1 MIGVSGNRPRAA
13 LLLAGA
19 LALALCAACTPLE
32 DEKPVRRPLPRPAM
46 LFDDTVTMDFH
57 DGPALVW
64 RLRTGYL
71 ERWGNDERLFVR
83 PVDVEFFD
91 SLGYRAATLRADSG
105 TIDGNFSSIRAY
117 GNVHAQSF
125 DGASVRS
132 DSLLYDKNRDK
143 VMRFKQWGLL
153 LFVAIPLP
161 GTGGWTGSLIAA
173 MLDIDFKKSLPII
186 AIGVLIADVIMSVLV
201 YGTGAVFGF

>member
-32 DEKPVRRPLPRPAM
+32 DEKPARRPLPRPAM

-117 GNVHAQSF
+117 GNVHAQSL

-132 DSLLYDKNRDK
+132 DSLLYSKATDRVTTD
-143 VMRFKQWGLL
+143 
-153 LFVAIPLP
+153 
-161 GTGGWTGSLIAA
+161 
-173 MLDIDFKKSLPII
+173 
-186 AIGVLIADVIMSVLV
+186 ADVRVVSRDGDVLQGKGPV
-201 YGTGAVFGF
+201 SDSRLRDWKILSDVRGIFQDAGPRLQAGEKAK